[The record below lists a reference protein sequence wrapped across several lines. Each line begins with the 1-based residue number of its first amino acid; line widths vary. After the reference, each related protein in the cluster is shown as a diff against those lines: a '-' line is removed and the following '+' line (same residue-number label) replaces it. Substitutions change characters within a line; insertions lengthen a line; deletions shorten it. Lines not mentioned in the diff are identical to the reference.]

1 MASLHAFP
9 TWLRVNAEK
18 HLLITAQ
25 QRVAKANDL
34 AAPLP
39 VLDAKGKFFTKVFA
53 PIYRVLPWSLRS
65 KVLQLMPGSHRQQWS
80 PRERKPNGPAV

>member
-1 MASLHAFP
+1 MPSLSAFP

-18 HLLITAQ
+18 HLLMVAQ
-25 QRVAKANDL
+25 QRVAKRNNL
-34 AAPLP
+34 ASPLP
-39 VLDAKGKFFTKVFA
+39 RLGAKGKFFTKIFA

-80 PRERKPNGPAV
+80 PRERKPNGPAI

>member
-1 MASLHAFP
+1 MASPTAFP

-18 HLLITAQ
+18 HLLIVAQ
-25 QRVAKANDL
+25 QRVAKRNDL
-34 AAPLP
+34 AAPLAP
-39 VLDAKGKFFTKVFA
+39 LNAKGKFFTKVFA

-80 PRERKPNGPAV
+80 PRERKPNGPAI